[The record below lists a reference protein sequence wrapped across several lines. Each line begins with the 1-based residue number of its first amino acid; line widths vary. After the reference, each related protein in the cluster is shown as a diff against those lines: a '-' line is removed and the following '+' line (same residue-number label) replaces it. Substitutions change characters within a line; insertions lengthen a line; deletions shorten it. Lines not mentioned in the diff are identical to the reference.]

1 MQGTIT
7 RKKNIILESIRQ
19 DKKLINI
26 GYNTLI
32 FLISTILSS
41 VTILGILAPIGFS
54 FTCASTKKSSGLYA
68 ILGNFVGYFIL
79 SGSNGIKYS
88 AAALLAVATIN
99 VFRDFKLSKHPLFIP
114 IISSICISITGFI
127 FVYDAGFLAKDI
139 ILYIS
144 EISLSF
150 GLVYFY
156 TFIFENKDKYHKNVG
171 LVLLVICLCLSISD
185 FYILGV
191 ISPLKITAMTALLVI
206 SFLYNPNISIAAAML
221 TGLLFDKDGL
231 FFTAAY
237 AIIVL
242 ISSYMVRFS
251 KIIFSAVFFLVTV
264 VLSLWNP
271 DNSYYMI
278 AESLIAISIFLFI
291 PDGVLDKLNKN
302 SHKKNN
308 TDYINKFNQQSKK
321 SAVELSAA
329 FYELGIALD
338 RPQIDID
345 TNDGEINMIY
355 DKTANKVC
363 KSCYKFKNCWEYEYN
378 STYETLDSIGDKI
391 LKRGR
396 ANISDFPN
404 EFVSRCKNFKQFLA
418 SINDGLNVVSQRHAL
433 NEKLE
438 NHRSLVA
445 SQYDGIKGILQDFSN
460 KISNTPEILHAS
472 EDKVFKFTIGF
483 GEVDNVYVYRSTGG
497 RITTEITGSAIYNIL
512 KDKEKFIKG
521 INLILG
527 VELKEPELVCD
538 SDINKLII
546 HQKEPYN
553 ALIGMALQKKDEE
566 DISGDSLNYFVSSDG
581 KAVIIIT
588 DGMGSGE
595 QASIESAE
603 ALSIL
608 TRFIRSGISAS
619 DALKAVLPA
628 LKIRGESFVTVDIAT
643 IDLFSGL
650 CEIVKWGAAPS
661 YIVNNKGV
669 RRVYSGNFADKIL
682 NTNVA
687 DVTRLRLSDGDTL
700 VMMSDGISDGV
711 ADRWLVDILGGFQ
724 NIIPREICS
733 SIIKTAKDKNF
744 DDDMSCISI
753 KLNKI

>member
-7 RKKNIILESIRQ
+7 RKKNIILDSIRQ
-19 DKKLINI
+19 DKKLIHM

-41 VTILGILAPIGFS
+41 VSILGILAPIGFS
-54 FTCASTKKSSGLYA
+54 FTCASTRKSSGLYA

-88 AAALLAVATIN
+88 AAALLAVSAVN
-99 VFRDFKLSKHPLFIP
+99 VFRDFKLSKHTLFIP
-114 IISSICISITGFI
+114 IVASICISITGFI
-127 FVYDAGFLAKDI
+127 FVYDAGFLIKDV

-156 TFIFENKDKYHKNVG
+156 SFLFENRDKYSKNIG
-171 LVLLVICLCLSISD
+171 LALLVISLCLSISD

-191 ISPLKITAMTALLVI
+191 ISPLKITAMTALLII

-251 KIIFSAVFFLVTV
+251 KIIFASIFFLASLI
-264 VLSLWNP
+264 LSLWNP

-278 AESLIAISIFLFI
+278 AESLIAVSIFLFI
-291 PDGVLDKLNKN
+291 PEQVFNKLKKN
-302 SHKKNN
+302 QSKKNN
-308 TDYINKFNQQSKK
+308 TDYIKKFNEASKQ

-338 RPQIDID
+338 RPGVDYNIE
-345 TNDGEINMIY
+345 DGEINMIY

-363 KSCYKFKNCWEYEYN
+363 KSCYKFKTCWEYEYQ
-378 STYETLDSIGDKI
+378 STYDTLDNISGDI

-396 ANISDFPN
+396 ATINDFPN
-404 EFVSRCKNFKQFLA
+404 TFVTRCKNFKEFLG
-418 SINDGLNVVSQRHAL
+418 SINDGLNIVSQRHAL

-438 NHRSLVA
+438 ENRSLVA
-445 SQYDGIKGILQDFSN
+445 SQYDGIKGILQDFGN
-460 KISNTPEILHAS
+460 KISNTPEILHATS
-472 EDKVFKFTIGF
+472 DKVYKFTAEF
-483 GEVDNVYVYRSTGG
+483 GKVENVYVYRSTGG
-497 RITTEITGSAIYNIL
+497 RITAEITGAAVYNIL
-512 KDKEKFIKG
+512 KHKQRFITG
-521 INLILG
+521 MNLILG
-527 VELKEPELVCD
+527 VELKEPELICD

-566 DISGDSLNYFVSSDG
+566 NVSGDSINYFVSGDG

-603 ALSIL
+603 TLSIL

-643 IDLFSGL
+643 VDLFNGL

-669 RRVYSGNFADKIL
+669 RRVYSGNFADKI
-682 NTNVA
+682 NTNIA

-700 VMMSDGISDGV
+700 VMMSDGISDGI
-711 ADRWLVDILGGFQ
+711 ADRWLIDILGSEK
-724 NIIPREICS
+724 NIVPREICGN
-733 SIIKTAKDKNF
+733 IIQMAKGKNL

>member
-7 RKKNIILESIRQ
+7 KKRNHILESVPR
-19 DKKLINI
+19 DKGLINI
-26 GYNTLI
+26 AYNTLL
-32 FLISTILSS
+32 FFISAILSS
-41 VTILGILAPIGFS
+41 VSILGILAPIGFS
-54 FTCASTKKSSGLYA
+54 FTCASSKKTSGLYA
-68 ILGNFVGYFIL
+68 VLGNFVGYFIL

-99 VFRDFKLSKHPLFIP
+99 VFKDFKLSKNTMFIP
-114 IISSICISITGFI
+114 IISSICIAITGFI

-150 GLVYFY
+150 GLIYFY
-156 TFIFENKDKYHKNVG
+156 GLLFENKDKSKQNIG
-171 LVLLVICLCLSISD
+171 IIFLVVSLCLSISD

-191 ISPLKITAMTALLVI
+191 ISPLKIAAMTFLLI
-206 SFLYNPNISIAAAML
+206 LSFLYNTNISIPAAIL
-221 TGLLFDKDGL
+221 TGLLFDKNGL

-242 ISSYMVRFS
+242 MSSYMVRFS
-251 KIIFSAVFFLVTV
+251 KVIFSLIFFLATLI
-264 VLSLWNP
+264 LSLWNP

-278 AESLIAISIFLFI
+278 AECLIAVSIFFFI
-291 PDGVLDKLNKN
+291 PNGVFDRIKKKTD
-302 SHKKNN
+302 KKNN
-308 TDYINKFNQQSKK
+308 TDYIKKFNQQSKK

-338 RPQIDID
+338 RKQEDIDIK
-345 TNDGEINMIY
+345 DGEINMIY

-363 KSCYKFKNCWEYEYN
+363 KSCYKFKTCWEYEYK
-378 STYETLDSIGDKI
+378 STYDALDSTRESI

-396 ANISDFPN
+396 ASISDFPN
-404 EFVSRCKNFKQFLA
+404 HFVSKCKNFKEFLA
-418 SINDGLNVVSQRHAL
+418 SINDGLNMLSQRHAL

-438 NHRSLVA
+438 EHRSLVA

-460 KISNTPEILHAS
+460 KISNPPEILHAS
-472 EDKVFKFTIGF
+472 EDKVFKFSGEF
-483 GEVDNVYVYRSTGG
+483 GKVDSVYVYRSVGG
-497 RITTEITGSAIYNIL
+497 RLTTEITGEAIYNIL
-512 KDKEKFIKG
+512 KDKQKFITG
-521 INLILG
+521 VNLLLG
-527 VELKEPELVCD
+527 VELKEPELICD

-553 ALIGMALQKKDEE
+553 ALIGMALQKKDKQ
-566 DISGDSLNYFVSSDG
+566 DVSGDSLNYFLTDDG

-595 QASIESAE
+595 QAAIESLE
-603 ALSIL
+603 TLSIL

-619 DALKAVLPA
+619 DALKSVLPA
-628 LKIRGESFVTVDIAT
+628 LSIRGESFVTVDIAT

-682 NTNVA
+682 NTNTS
-687 DVTRLRLSDGDTL
+687 DITRLRLSDGDTL
-700 VMMSDGISDGV
+700 VMMSDGVTDGV
-711 ADRWLVDILGGFQ
+711 ADRWLVDILGDCTSVVPREVCN
-724 NIIPREICS
+724 NII
-733 SIIKTAKDKNF
+733 KNAKGKQL

>member
-7 RKKNIILESIRQ
+7 RKKNIILESIQQ
-19 DKKLINI
+19 DKKLISMAYNI
-26 GYNTLI
+26 MI
-32 FLISTILSS
+32 FFISTILSS
-41 VTILGILAPIGFS
+41 VSILGILAPIGFS
-54 FTCASTKKSSGLYA
+54 FTCATTKKSTGLYA
-68 ILGNFVGYFIL
+68 VLGNFVGYFIL

-99 VFRDFKLSKHPLFIP
+99 VFRDFKLSKHILFIP
-114 IISSICISITGFI
+114 IVSSICISITGFI
-127 FVYDAGFLAKDI
+127 FVYDAGFLVKDM

-150 GLVYFY
+150 GLIYFY
-156 TFIFENKDKYHKNVG
+156 GFLFEDKDKYKQNIG
-171 LVLLVICLCLSISD
+171 LILLVVSLCLSISD

-191 ISPLKITAMTALLVI
+191 ISPLKIVAMTFLLII
-206 SFLYNPNISIAAAML
+206 SFLYNPNVSIAAAML
-221 TGLLFDKDGL
+221 IGLLFDKDGL

-237 AIIVL
+237 SIIVL

-251 KIIFSAVFFLVTV
+251 KIIFSLVFFLCTL

-278 AESLIAISIFLFI
+278 AEGLIAVSIFLFI
-291 PDGVLDKLNKN
+291 PKQVFDRLKKN
-302 SHKKNN
+302 TAKNN
-308 TDYINKFNQQSKK
+308 TDYMNKFKQECKK
-321 SAVELSAA
+321 SAVELSRA

-338 RPQIDID
+338 RQQMDYDIK
-345 TNDGEINMIY
+345 DGEINMIY

-363 KSCYKFKNCWEYEYN
+363 KSCYKFKTCWEYEYR
-378 STYETLDSIGDKI
+378 STYDTLDNIGDDI

-396 ANISDFPN
+396 ANTSDFPKS
-404 EFVSRCKNFKQFLA
+404 FIDKCKNFKEFLA
-418 SINDGLNVVSQRHAL
+418 SINDGLNTISQRHAL
-433 NEKLE
+433 NQKLE
-438 NHRSLVA
+438 EHRSLVA

-460 KISNTPEILHAS
+460 KISDTPEILHS
-472 EDKVFKFTIGF
+472 TEEKVFKFTTEF
-483 GEVDNVYVYRSTGG
+483 GKVDSVYVYRSIGG
-497 RITTEITGSAIYNIL
+497 RMTTEITGPAIYNIL
-512 KDKEKFIKG
+512 KDKQKFITG
-521 INLILG
+521 INLVLE

-538 SDINKLII
+538 SDINRLVI
-546 HQKEPYN
+546 HQREPYN
-553 ALIGMALQKKDEE
+553 ALIGMALQKKDESE
-566 DISGDSLNYFVSSDG
+566 VSGDSLNYFLSSDG

-603 ALSIL
+603 TLSIL

-650 CEIVKWGAAPS
+650 CEIVKWGGAPS

-682 NTNVA
+682 NTNIA
-687 DVTRLRLSDGDTL
+687 DVTRFRLSDGDIL
-700 VMMSDGISDGV
+700 VMMSDGISDGI
-711 ADRWLVDILGGFQ
+711 ADRWLIDILSDSGD
-724 NIIPREICS
+724 IIPREICRD
-733 SIIKTAKDKNF
+733 IIQNAKDKEL